1 MAGVVAGLRIDL
13 KRLHETWMEIVFPRQ
28 RNADRSV
35 LGKWKPQT
43 ASGKLAYRLWGAI
56 GALFVAL
63 LYPFALAGTVV
74 RWAAYNFDD
83 LGDYL
88 GVLGTVVI
96 VALLWGA
103 LSALARFQFSFAGF
117 IAVVVAAAVATVSA
131 GLAVAVS
138 RIGGR
143 TSSIL
148 VAYPLGMT
156 AVFLPPVVAAFYSPA
171 LGQLVFTESESL
183 AIWFLETVLA
193 VGDINEYLRT
203 QYDLTGIAYVLMWLG
218 VAIPLGWIL
227 GVLVSLAELARP
239 TN

>member
-1 MAGVVAGLRIDL
+1 MAGVVAGLRVDL

-43 ASGKLAYRLWGAI
+43 ASGKAAYRFWGAI
-56 GALFVAL
+56 GALIVAL
-63 LYPFALAGTVV
+63 LYPFALAGTIV

-83 LGDYL
+83 LGEYL
-88 GVLGTVVI
+88 GVLGTVLI
-96 VALLWGA
+96 VAVLWGA

-117 IAVVVAAAVATVSA
+117 LAVVVAAAVATIAA
-131 GLAVAVS
+131 GLAVATS
-138 RIGGR
+138 RVGGR
-143 TSSIL
+143 LTSIL

-171 LGQLVFTESESL
+171 LGQVVFTESESI
-183 AIWFLETVLA
+183 AIWFLDNVLA

-218 VAIPLGWIL
+218 VAVPLGWIL

-239 TN
+239 TE